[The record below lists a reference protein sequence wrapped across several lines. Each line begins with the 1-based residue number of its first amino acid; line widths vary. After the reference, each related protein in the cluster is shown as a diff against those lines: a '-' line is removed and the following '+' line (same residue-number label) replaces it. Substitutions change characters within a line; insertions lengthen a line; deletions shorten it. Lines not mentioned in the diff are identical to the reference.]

1 VKPLGSFKA
10 ITDESTIS
18 IIVASRSVGLAL
30 WRWSRVIRPVGR
42 RVGIGLGNNLNFNT
56 QISYFS
62 RNSRNAFKARSG
74 SAELHMACSMHASLH
89 PDAEKAK
96 TGGTYRIDAIYT
108 HE

>member
-1 VKPLGSFKA
+1 MKPLGSFKA

-18 IIVASRSVGLAL
+18 IIVASRSARWGWLCGL
-30 WRWSRVIRPVGR
+30 VIRPVGR

-74 SAELHMACSMHASLH
+74 SAELHGMLHAHASLH
-89 PDAEKAK
+89 PDAAKAK
-96 TGGTYRIDAIYT
+96 TGGTYRIDAIYI